1 MGEWVWV
8 AMGNR
13 LNSELKY
20 SGEWVQD
27 TGDMTRR
34 LKLEVT
40 TDLFIFCQNFQGVIF
55 KKIGAKIAG
64 AKEQELVRSRGPAG
78 PFCLNNCSKQK
89 SIKEIRVF
97 FFGGGDLGI
106 HRKIGL
112 QCMSNCEY

>member
-40 TDLFIFCQNFQGVIF
+40 TDLFILCQNFQGVIF
-55 KKIGAKIAG
+55 KKNRGKDSRNKGAGVGTK
-64 AKEQELVRSRGPAG
+64 QRSCRSIL
-78 PFCLNNCSKQK
+78 FKQL
-89 SIKEIRVF
+89 F
-97 FFGGGDLGI
+97 
-106 HRKIGL
+106 
-112 QCMSNCEY
+112 